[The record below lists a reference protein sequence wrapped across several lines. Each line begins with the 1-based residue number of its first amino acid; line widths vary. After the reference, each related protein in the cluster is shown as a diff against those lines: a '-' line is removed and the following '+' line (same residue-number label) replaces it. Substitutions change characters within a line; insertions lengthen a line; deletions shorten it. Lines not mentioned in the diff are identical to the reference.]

1 MSRSEAMI
9 LDMEQLEPTA
19 GSDRLLR
26 HTREAPGS
34 TSLASRLKCLGALT
48 RPSLLHQYTSLPRYR
63 VFASNQSTMATS
75 EPKLLYAVNGIKA
88 YHLQN
93 GAEESLTP
101 SGPQTLSLLMVP
113 TSSQFSGIENADPAT
128 APQEDFYLHL
138 HLPPELDLPLPAT
151 TQIYHQPPN
160 SYLIPRWDLGPDSG
174 AFTRIEFPEPGS
186 VKGLQEDV
194 DTFETILAQCTAFLE
209 RAPAPA
215 KGLKSGTTSK
225 EKGGEAL
232 PAYNPQEFKPGEGYV
247 QGSSSSHH
255 GGQIVLIDEENGS
268 VVGELGEGF
277 NVVEDSKMQA
287 GSKNPVVL
295 SLPEDGSGN
304 INVSPASQEYLEM
317 AMHPAYKGSRLVSR
331 AAVASRL
338 IVTTSSYVAQTLQSG
353 ADTFAKKTKPNTT
366 PMTFTPTTHSRV
378 RKINTFT
385 GSAAGLSAKT
395 VGQVSKFAQNI
406 GAGMLHKPERPH
418 KGHGL
423 DGKVDTGYKPG
434 FLNKSLMAFST
445 IADGIDQA
453 GRGLLTSTSTAATT
467 VVGHRYGA
475 EAGELSKNLGGGVKN
490 VGLVYIDATGVS
502 RRAIIKSVA
511 KGMVVGKVRGGGD
524 LVVGGGEGGDLTDDK
539 VQEVPPKNWKEAE
552 AAQGRYVEGK
562 DYKMVGGQD
571 SPNLIDFGDSAA
583 VSAEGKKTP
592 VEKKK

>member
-1 MSRSEAMI
+1 MS
-9 LDMEQLEPTA
+9 
-19 GSDRLLR
+19 
-26 HTREAPGS
+26 
-34 TSLASRLKCLGALT
+34 
-48 RPSLLHQYTSLPRYR
+48 
-63 VFASNQSTMATS
+63 TS

-88 YHLQN
+88 YHIQN
-93 GAEESLTP
+93 GTEESLTP

-113 TSSQFSGIENADPAT
+113 TTSEFSGIENADSAT
-128 APQEDFYLHL
+128 GPQEDFYLHL

-186 VKGLQEDV
+186 AKGLQEDV

-209 RAPAPA
+209 RALAPA
-215 KGLKSGTTSK
+215 KGLGASTDKG
-225 EKGGEAL
+225 KGGAL

-304 INVSPASQEYLEM
+304 INVAPVSQEYLEM
-317 AMHPAYKGSRLVSR
+317 AMHPAYKGSRIVSR
-331 AAVASRL
+331 AAEASRL

-353 ADTFAKKTKPNTT
+353 ADSFTKNTKPNTT
-366 PMTFTPTTHSRV
+366 PMTFTPTTHARV

-385 GSAAGLSAKT
+385 DSAAGLSAKT

-406 GAGMLHKPERPH
+406 SAGVLHKGPRAQ
-418 KGHGL
+418 KGVGK
-423 DGKVDTGYKPG
+423 DGKMDPGYKPG
-434 FLNKSLMAFST
+434 LLNKSLMAFST

-453 GRGLLTSTSTAATT
+453 GRGLLTGTGTAAST

-475 EAGELSKNLGGGVKN
+475 EAGELSKNLGGGMKN

-524 LVVGGGEGGDLTDDK
+524 LVVGGGDGGELTDDK
-539 VQEVPPKNWKEAE
+539 VQETPPKNWKEAE

-562 DYKMVGGQD
+562 DYKMAGGND
-571 SPNLIDFGDSAA
+571 SPNLIDFGGDSAPPA
-583 VSAEGKKTP
+583 YGGGSAASAEKTS
-592 VEKKK
+592 VEKKR